1 MNRIPCNT
9 SFNIRW
15 WLKSKCTWMYRSVR
29 KLTLL
34 ISLLWVCPSLTTPWN
49 FPEIWFNAMHIW
61 IIIFPCCIFFKIVHY
76 CNVITHNVY
85 RCISIAFI
93 HNLFSVGIYADN
105 VRLSHD
111 KLFFIRTTEGCRISR
126 HKQNEKLLHCQFLS
140 DYIRCF
146 KIAKVSKY

>member
-34 ISLLWVCPSLTTPWN
+34 ISLLCVRLWQL
-49 FPEIWFNAMHIW
+49 PEIFMKYDLMQYIYGSLS
-61 IIIFPCCIFFKIVHY
+61 FRVVFFKKSCIIVTFLLITSIGVLVLLSFTICSRLEY
-76 CNVITHNVY
+76 MQTMKGYRMTNV
-85 RCISIAFI
+85 F
-93 HNLFSVGIYADN
+93 
-105 VRLSHD
+105 
-111 KLFFIRTTEGCRISR
+111 FFIRTTEGCRISR

-140 DYIRCF
+140 D
-146 KIAKVSKY
+146 

>member
-49 FPEIWFNAMHIW
+49 FHEIWFNAIHIW
-61 IIIFPCCIFFKIVHY
+61 IIIFPCCIFFKKSCIIVTFLLITSIGVLVLLSFTICSRLEY
-76 CNVITHNVY
+76 MQTMKGYRMTNV
-85 RCISIAFI
+85 
-93 HNLFSVGIYADN
+93 
-105 VRLSHD
+105 
-111 KLFFIRTTEGCRISR
+111 FFIRTTEGCRISR

-140 DYIRCF
+140 D
-146 KIAKVSKY
+146 

>member
-34 ISLLWVCPSLTTPWN
+34 ISLLWVCPSLTTPLN
-49 FPEIWFNAMHIW
+49 FPEIWFTAIHIW
-61 IIIFPCCIFFKIVHY
+61 IIIFPCCIFLKIVHY
-76 CNVITHNVY
+76 CNVFTHKVY

-140 DYIRCF
+140 D
-146 KIAKVSKY
+146 